1 NLGVINLF
9 PIPVLDGGHIL
20 FYLYEMI
27 ARREVSAKV
36 RELSQQ
42 IGFVI
47 LLMLMLFV
55 IYVDL
60 ERLNLSFLNQINKIF
75 K

>member
-1 NLGVINLF
+1 VINLF